1 MEPLVREVF
10 VKENRSTMSLRLF
23 VMHLLRD
30 TNFTSEHFSWTRFPP
45 ENDFFDWFIA
55 KRVKD
60 HFDIFRFYVVF
71 WKAGNFFLYVLFSTF
86 PKSHWDL
93 WEDIEDLFLKLN
105 LSSISSVIRQ
115 KGESQNGCFKKKH
128 AKFCKKTNI
137 SCPLIRRYICA
148 YQGVRNV
155 RFSENLTCFIFLKHP
170 FWNLLFCLFTN
181 ALNLNHLNLFHAD
194 ERL

>member
-10 VKENRSTMSLRLF
+10 VKENRSTMLLRLF

-71 WKAGNFFLYVLFSTF
+71 WKAGNFFLSVLFSTF

-115 KGESQNGCFKKKH
+115 KGESQNGCLKKRKH
-128 AKFCKKTNI
+128 AKFC
-137 SCPLIRRYICA
+137 
-148 YQGVRNV
+148 
-155 RFSENLTCFIFLKHP
+155 
-170 FWNLLFCLFTN
+170 
-181 ALNLNHLNLFHAD
+181 
-194 ERL
+194 